1 MKVIP
6 KDWVFR
12 LGGDLYFSRLI
23 KCYEIPIKTG
33 YDIIS
38 IVIREI
44 IENQSNKYWHIRI
57 NYKK

>member
-1 MKVIP
+1 MQ
-6 KDWVFR
+6 DWVFR

-23 KCYEIPIKTG
+23 KYYEIPIKTG

-44 IENQSNKYWHIRI
+44 IENQSNKYW
-57 NYKK
+57 